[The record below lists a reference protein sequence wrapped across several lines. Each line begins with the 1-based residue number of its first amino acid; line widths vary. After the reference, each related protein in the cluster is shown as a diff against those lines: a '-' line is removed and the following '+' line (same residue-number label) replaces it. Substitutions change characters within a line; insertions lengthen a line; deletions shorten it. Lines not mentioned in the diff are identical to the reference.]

1 MSGDRNLAR
10 LLASLTTTAREGE
23 FAFVARPAADPSLA
37 AVAHAMVRENEGITY
52 VMPCEVADARGLPYD
67 FRAAWLTF
75 GVHSALDAVGLTA
88 AVATALA
95 RHGIPCNVLA
105 GFHHDHLLVS
115 ADRRDDALA
124 VLADLAR
131 DGGGA

>member
-1 MSGDRNLAR
+1 MSGERDLAR
-10 LLASLTTTAREGE
+10 LLASLTATAREGE
-23 FAFVARPAADPSLA
+23 YAFVARPAPDPALA
-37 AVAHAMVRENEGITY
+37 ALAHGMVREDEGITY
-52 VMPCEVADARGLPYD
+52 VLPCEVADTRGLPYD
-67 FRAAWLTF
+67 FRAAWLTL

-88 AVATALA
+88 AFATALA

-105 GFHHDHLLVS
+105 GFHHDHLLVA

-124 VLADLAR
+124 VLAGLAR

>member
-1 MSGDRNLAR
+1 MSGERDLAR
-10 LLASLTTTAREGE
+10 LLATLNVTARPGE

-37 AVAHAMVRENEGITY
+37 ALALAMVTEDEGITY
-52 VMPCEVADARGLPYD
+52 VLPCEVADARGLPYD
-67 FRAAWLTF
+67 FRAAWLTL

-88 AVATALA
+88 AFASALA
-95 RHGIPCNVLA
+95 RRGIACNVLA
-105 GFHHDHLLVS
+105 GFHHDHLLVP

-131 DGGGA
+131 GGGA